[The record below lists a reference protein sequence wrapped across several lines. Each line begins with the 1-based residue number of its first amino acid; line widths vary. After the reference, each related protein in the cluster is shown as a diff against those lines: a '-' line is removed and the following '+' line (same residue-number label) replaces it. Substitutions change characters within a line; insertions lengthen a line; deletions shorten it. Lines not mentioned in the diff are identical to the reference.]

1 MTRNQLLATAAAIIL
16 IAAATTW
23 PFRSE
28 RLISWDAAN
37 FAFALQRIDI
47 AAHRPHPP
55 GYLGYVF
62 AGRALSPLFH
72 DGNTALTAWNVIV
85 RSAAGILIVLLALSA
100 TGGSARAAIAAAAI
114 LLTSPLLWFY
124 ASNAEVYPSEMALS
138 LAVGYGAC
146 EALKG
151 RRRAIGWT
159 AGVLA
164 ITALFKVSAMV
175 FMGPAVLYAWS
186 RSKPPARARSLVL
199 FAALLSG
206 VATIFYIIQP
216 DFLKLLWGQFSGA
229 TASSRMVGGTAG
241 NVWLHFNRNMRD
253 TFTNLLAAVGLVN
266 GAAFVVWVVADR
278 RLPAAIDRWLVVLW
292 ALPWLV
298 LLIFVHIG
306 NPGYVLPLLPI
317 ACLIIGATYARRSPV
332 AFVGL
337 VVLQAAVNLAQVAL
351 FVPSVTPPPGAP
363 GPRYRDKTLL
373 QRMSSD
379 LQPLAFPT
387 RATIRRSDEAID
399 RLLSATSACTGGAWV
414 VVAGTEPVDW
424 RRTSYY
430 LPHATTI
437 MLSANDLPERIG
449 HAGDFVRASTDPL
462 PIASACGLLWMSS
475 AASMA
480 ALPTLP
486 TGGRHLEGLGWVFPP
501 GSGQVSSSGITWV
514 RP

>member
-1 MTRNQLLATAAAIIL
+1 MTRRHLLASAAVIVVIV
-16 IAAATTW
+16 AATTW

-37 FAFALQRIDI
+37 FAFALQKIDI

-62 AGRALSPLFH
+62 AGRALSPLFP
-72 DGNTALTAWNVIV
+72 DANTALTAWNVIA

-100 TGGSARAAIAAAAI
+100 TDGSARATVASAAI

-124 ASNAEVYPSEMALS
+124 ASNAEIYPSEMALS
-138 LAVGYGAC
+138 LAVGYGAS

-151 RRRAIGWT
+151 RRRAIYWT

-186 RSKPPARARSLVL
+186 RSKPGARARSLLL
-199 FAALLSG
+199 FAALLSCVG
-206 VATIFYIIQP
+206 TIFYVIQP

-241 NVWLHFNRNMRD
+241 NVGLHFNRNIRD
-253 TFTNLLAAVGLVN
+253 TFTSLLAAVGLVN
-266 GAAFVVWVVADR
+266 GAAFVIWLVAER
-278 RLPAAIDRWLVVLW
+278 RLPAAIDRWLIVLW

-317 ACLIIGATYARRSPV
+317 ACLIIGASYARRSPV
-332 AFVGL
+332 VFVSL
-337 VVLQAAVNLAQVAL
+337 VALQAAVNLAQVAL
-351 FVPSVTPPPGAP
+351 FVPSVTPPGTPSL
-363 GPRYRDKTLL
+363 RYRDKTLL
-373 QRMSSD
+373 QRMASD

-387 RATIRRSDEAID
+387 RATIHRSDEAID
-399 RLLSATSACTGGAWV
+399 HLLSVAADCIGGTWV
-414 VVAGTEPVDW
+414 VVAGAEPVDW

-430 LPHATTI
+430 LPHATAI
-437 MLSANDLPERIG
+437 QLSGDDLPEHIG
-449 HAGDFVRASTDPL
+449 HGGDFVHVSPHPS

-475 AASMA
+475 AVSVA
-480 ALPTLP
+480 ALP
-486 TGGRHLEGLGWVFPP
+486 TGGRHLEGLGWLFPP
-501 GSGQVSSSGITWV
+501 GSGQVSSAGITWS